1 MLIMLLLHMRWC
13 SHSGR
18 EAWRNIII
26 VVIHTS
32 VLHVNISI
40 LLLLCESQHA

>member
-1 MLIMLLLHMRWC
+1 MLLLHMRWC
-13 SHSGR
+13 GNSGR

-26 VVIHTS
+26 VDIHTS